1 MPQCI
6 ELERRIVYFIMMHY
20 ASVALERVRGFRDI
34 YPEES
39 EPRKLIFSVSERSS
53 EAFGFKK
60 IEMPSVELLDLYRI
74 KSGDELVSQCFSFED
89 KGGRQLT
96 LTPEATPTVVRML
109 TARKDLSRPVKWYSF
124 QKYWRYEEPQA
135 GRQREFYQFNADIF
149 GPSSAEVDAEVIG
162 LASFILNGLGLKG
175 HYRILLNDRS
185 IMERILR
192 ENGINDFQ
200 KAFPLIDKFK
210 KTDRDQF
217 ERDLSQLGM
226 HESRVRKFCDLLER
240 ETPVEEAAEV
250 LRAVIRYD
258 EDDEEVRRFIKLSK
272 LLPAYSSDTFFFD
285 MSTVR
290 GLAYYTGVVFEA
302 FDIEGRFRSILGG
315 GRYDSLAELY
325 AGQSVP
331 AIGFGM
337 GDVILELVLR
347 QLGLL
352 SGKRREQR
360 FYIASP
366 DMSYYTSAVEIATQI
381 RSDGIPASLNISD
394 RNMGAQLKEANKEGA
409 TDLIVLGKQELDN
422 HTVTWKHLVTGK
434 QTVLRLDEF
443 LDLLKN
449 RGNQDIA
456 FPSN

>member
-1 MPQCI
+1 
-6 ELERRIVYFIMMHY
+6 MMHY
-20 ASVALERVRGFRDI
+20 TGVALERVRGFRDI

-39 EPRKLIFSVSERSS
+39 EPRKLIFSVSERAS

-162 LASFILNGLGLKG
+162 LASFILNGLGLRG
-175 HYRILLNDRS
+175 NYRILLNDRS
-185 IMERILR
+185 IMERVLR
-192 ENGINDFQ
+192 ENGINDIQSGF
-200 KAFPLIDKFK
+200 AVIDKFK
-210 KTDRDQF
+210 KTEREQF
-217 ERDLSQLGM
+217 ERDLSALGM
-226 HESRVRKFCDLLER
+226 QENRIKKFCSLLEQ
-240 ETPVEEAAEV
+240 ETPVEKAHEV
-250 LRAVIRYD
+250 LKSVIRYD
-258 EDDEEVRRFIKLSK
+258 QNDQSISRFNKLSK
-272 LLPAYSSDTFFFD
+272 LLPAYSKDTFFFD

-302 FDIEGRFRSILGG
+302 FDVGGKFRSILGG
-315 GRYDSLAELY
+315 GRYDNLAELY
-325 AGQSVP
+325 SGQSVP

-337 GDVILELVLR
+337 GDVILELLLR

-352 SGKRREQR
+352 SVQKREQR

-366 DMSYYTSAVEIATQI
+366 DMSYYMSAVEVASQLRTC
-381 RSDGIPASLNISD
+381 GIPASLNISD

-409 TDLIVLGKQELDN
+409 TDLIVLGKQELEN
-422 HTVTWKHLVTGK
+422 NTVTWKQLSTGK
-434 QTVLRLDEF
+434 QVVLRQDHF
-443 LDLLKN
+443 LKMLKD
-449 RGNQDIA
+449 RGNRDLS
-456 FPSN
+456 FPPD